1 MRFAKTTTAVVLAT
15 AMMAGSLAKAPVA
28 VADNG
33 SQAQSNMQG
42 GMNRER
48 MQNMLE
54 SMSPEQ
60 RRQMMQSMQ
69 NRSGSQMG
77 AGTMG
82 QGGMMSGQMGPGMM
96 GQGGM
101 MHGQMGPGMMGSG
114 QMGPGMMGQGG
125 MMHGQMGPGMM
136 GSMNMMG
143 PMMGSGMMQGL
154 SQQERAE
161 FQELRQEMR
170 RTHME
175 AMLDM
180 MAVRDEMQ
188 EAMLEQRPDPKRIRQ
203 LHDRMAE
210 RHGEALEARIQLQ
223 NRMQDFMEN
232 VSDN

>member
-48 MQNMLE
+48 MQNVLE

-60 RRQMMQSMQ
+60 RRQMMRSMQ

-101 MHGQMGPGMMGSG
+101 MHGQMGPS
-114 QMGPGMMGQGG
+114 
-125 MMHGQMGPGMM
+125 MM

>member
-1 MRFAKTTTAVVLAT
+1 MRFARTTTAFVLAT

-69 NRSGSQMG
+69 NRSGGQMG
-77 AGTMG
+77 P
-82 QGGMMSGQMGPGMM
+82 GMLGSEQMGPGMM

-101 MHGQMGPGMMGSG
+101 MPGQLGPCMMGG
-114 QMGPGMMGQGG
+114 
-125 MMHGQMGPGMM
+125 
-136 GSMNMMG
+136 MNMMR
-143 PMMGSGMMQGL
+143 PMMGSGIMQGL

-223 NRMQDFMEN
+223 NRMQDVMEN